1 LLEDA
6 QIIKPEFF
14 PSVPR
19 VLNRIHQAVLAQV
32 QAGGLKGALLQK
44 ALTTKIE
51 HYRQTGEVTHRLYDA
66 LVFRKVSRLGQFENF
81 ATLTVFLQVRGL
93 LGGKVKIITTGS
105 APISPD
111 VLETLKACFSW

>member
-1 LLEDA
+1 LELLAIASGAIIAYSTGDNLKLLEDA

-51 HYRQTGEVTHRLYDA
+51 HFRQTGEVTHRLYDA
-66 LVFRKVSRLGQFENF
+66 LVFRKVSGRGVF
-81 ATLTVFLQVRGL
+81 AICVSLT
-93 LGGKVKIITTGS
+93 
-105 APISPD
+105 
-111 VLETLKACFSW
+111 